1 MIWGFFT
8 DMLIFCL
15 FLINYRVSAIM
26 AIDDST
32 PERSEPEM
40 MVMVKCNGD
49 VVHHPDDETDL
60 SCGSPE
66 AVCLCLSNSLIHF

>member
-1 MIWGFFT
+1 
-8 DMLIFCL
+8 
-15 FLINYRVSAIM
+15 M